1 MTASALHPDHPS
13 LCAQPVSLD
22 SAAKPTLFVV
32 VDTEEEFDWGA
43 PFARENTS
51 VRAIAQLGK
60 FQTFLDR
67 FAVRPTYVIDYPVAS
82 QTDSAAV
89 MKALACSGRCT
100 IGAHLHPWT
109 NPPYTEDVNRTNSFA
124 CNLGDDL
131 ETAKLA
137 ALTEAIETK
146 VGVHPRI
153 YKAGRYGFG
162 PSTVR
167 ALQSLQYQVD
177 VSINPFMDNSAEH
190 GPNFEAFD
198 PRPFR
203 FGDHGQLLEV
213 PCTQGFAG
221 FARGAGVTI
230 HRIVRAP
237 ALERLR
243 VPGVMR
249 RLGAL
254 DKIMLSPETST
265 LDDMKTLTH
274 ALVADGVRT
283 FTMTLHSPSVDPG
296 HTPYVRTAG
305 DLQAFYDRMAHYFE
319 FFFESLGGVP
329 GTLDEF
335 RRSVMAGGTAQ

>member
-1 MTASALHPDHPS
+1 MSSAVLHPEHPS
-13 LCAQPVSLD
+13 LRALPVPLGRET
-22 SAAKPTLFVV
+22 KPTLFTV

-43 PFARENTS
+43 PFARENTR

-67 FAVRPTYVIDYPVAS
+67 HSVRPTYVIDYPVAS
-82 QTDSAAV
+82 QPESAAV
-89 MKALACSGRCT
+89 MKALARAGRCT

-109 NPPYTEDVNRTNSFA
+109 NPPYTEEVNRANSFA
-124 CNLGDDL
+124 CNLGDEL

-137 ALTEAIETK
+137 ALTAVIETN

-162 PSTVR
+162 PSTVG
-167 ALQSLQYQVD
+167 ALQTLQYQLD
-177 VSINPFMDNSAEH
+177 VSINPFMDNSAER

-198 PRPFR
+198 ARPFR
-203 FGDHGQLLEV
+203 FGEARQLLEV

-221 FARGAGVTI
+221 FARRAGVTL
-230 HRIVRAP
+230 HRIVRTP

-265 LDDMKTLTH
+265 LDDMKALTH

-283 FTMTLHSPSVDPG
+283 FTMTLHSPSVEPG
-296 HTPYVRTAG
+296 HTPYVRTPA

-335 RRSVMAGGTAQ
+335 RRTVMAGGTAA